1 MSLNVGKVWLLREE
15 QEILVPAKQIEPE
28 DLVVVRM
35 GNVIPFD
42 GVVSRGEAMVN
53 QASMTGEAVPVKKTA
68 ESYVYA
74 GTVVEEGELIICVKA
89 VSKATRLKNRD
100 HDRRV

>member
-1 MSLNVGKVWLLREE
+1 MAALDATAIGVSILRRDMNTASSIMFLLGIGELLEEWTHKNLSETGTRHVLNVGKVWILREE

-42 GVVSRGEAMVN
+42 GVVS
-53 QASMTGEAVPVKKTA
+53 
-68 ESYVYA
+68 
-74 GTVVEEGELIICVKA
+74 VVRQWSIRPL
-89 VSKATRLKNRD
+89 
-100 HDRRV
+100 

>member
-35 GNVIPFD
+35 GNVIPVSYTHLNRKD
-42 GVVSRGEAMVN
+42 GMRSSCWSAMRKYW
-53 QASMTGEAVPVKKTA
+53 S
-68 ESYVYA
+68 S
-74 GTVVEEGELIICVKA
+74 
-89 VSKATRLKNRD
+89 
-100 HDRRV
+100 

>member
-28 DLVVVRM
+28 DLVVVCM

-53 QASMTGEAVPVKKTA
+53 QP
-68 ESYVYA
+68 
-74 GTVVEEGELIICVKA
+74 L
-89 VSKATRLKNRD
+89 
-100 HDRRV
+100 

>member
-28 DLVVVRM
+28 DLVVVCM

-42 GVVSRGEAMVN
+42 GVVS
-53 QASMTGEAVPVKKTA
+53 
-68 ESYVYA
+68 
-74 GTVVEEGELIICVKA
+74 VVRQWSIRPL
-89 VSKATRLKNRD
+89 
-100 HDRRV
+100 